1 MAYKPN
7 RAYTGNFGLA
17 YKKNLACVLS
27 SSWASEPTGTGSN
40 VHPAPL
46 SRMPWWCERGTQDDC
61 LFSTPYRTGVP
72 NLSLTMYPFSIS
84 TD

>member
-27 SSWASEPTGTGSN
+27 SSWASEPSGTGSN
-40 VHPAPL
+40 VPPAPL
-46 SRMPWWCERGTQDDC
+46 SRMPWWYERGT
-61 LFSTPYRTGVP
+61 
-72 NLSLTMYPFSIS
+72 
-84 TD
+84 